1 MTDFPGINRRE
12 AKAWQHLF
20 ANFYAPLC
28 AYIEGRLG
36 NRPDAEDIVQETL
49 AKVWSS
55 EVTFESEAQMAY
67 YLYRAVHNQA
77 ISLLRKQ
84 KNRITVDTNILPD
97 TFDDEAY
104 VNSLREELYRQLYIA
119 INALPLQQ
127 RRVIELSIQGKSG
140 KEIAAILGISIH
152 TVKAH
157 KQKAMDNLRQST
169 DSDLL
174 TFLILYLTSL

>member
-36 NRPDAEDIVQETL
+36 NRLDAEDIVQETL

-84 KNRITVDTNILPD
+84 KNRITVDTNFLPD

-104 VNSLREELYRQLYIA
+104 ANSLREELYRQLYIA

>member
-1 MTDFPGINRRE
+1 
-12 AKAWQHLF
+12 
-20 ANFYAPLC
+20 
-28 AYIEGRLG
+28 
-36 NRPDAEDIVQETL
+36 
-49 AKVWSS
+49 
-55 EVTFESEAQMAY
+55 MAY

-104 VNSLREELYRQLYIA
+104 ANSLREELYRQLYIA